1 METVARVSSDM
12 TMAHDILGSWIE
24 DGSAVFGG
32 EDDEKV
38 RFFIRHPGWKLSSVV
53 LSKKA
58 LCNLDQDPERDVK
71 IAYLQRE
78 ILRASTLRVS
88 YRYPRV
94 MNTRDC
100 AIPAFAR
107 SAKLA

>member
-12 TMAHDILGSWIE
+12 TMANDILRSWIE

-32 EDDEKV
+32 EDDERI
-38 RFFIRHPGWKLSSVV
+38 RFFIRRTGWKLSSVV

-58 LCNLDQDPERDVK
+58 LRNLDQDLERDVK
-71 IAYLQRE
+71 IAYLQRD

-94 MNTRDC
+94 MSTGDC
-100 AIPAFAR
+100 AIPTFAL
-107 SAKLA
+107 SA